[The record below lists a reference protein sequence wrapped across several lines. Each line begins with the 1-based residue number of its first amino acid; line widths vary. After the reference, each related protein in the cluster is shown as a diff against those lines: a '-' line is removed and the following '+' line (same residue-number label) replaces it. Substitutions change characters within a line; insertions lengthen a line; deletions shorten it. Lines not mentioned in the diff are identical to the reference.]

1 MTIRAPGA
9 STPADP
15 TLPSSA
21 QIPDPKPPSPPSPG
35 PQNSGQDVGLLADR
49 NLLWFA
55 QLAGDWN
62 PRDLRDGGGFAELM
76 AAMIRLGAGM
86 GDIWF
91 NHKPREEDASETFRR
106 LTTKD
111 IIVLPT
117 RPPLHDKGEGQPRR
131 HLRPSST
138 ALERAIH
145 EPFHVL
151 FRRCARNSV
160 ALAEEPA
167 RLLGPEKKNR
177 RTTTY
182 YQYTR
187 NGLEVTWAFYKTL
200 EGRKP
205 TAARD
210 RTTAVFLVFVP
221 QLWKD
226 GPALLSAFGM
236 GANETLLWCHLLRT
250 RMNHLL
256 VEILSSPVPRFV
268 MCELTTAVTWTSE
281 PLRAPL
287 DLLTLSAAAAHW
299 DIEPAI
305 DYSPPGWT
313 PPLPE
318 TFIAA
323 PARPLTPPPRAP
335 RA

>member
-1 MTIRAPGA
+1 MSTSAPVVP
-9 STPADP
+9 PAAEQPLKDV
-15 TLPSSA
+15 S
-21 QIPDPKPPSPPSPG
+21 
-35 PQNSGQDVGLLADR
+35 QNEGLLAGR
-49 NLLWFA
+49 NLHWFA

-91 NHKPREEDASETFRR
+91 NHKPREEDPAETFRR
-106 LTTKD
+106 LSSKD
-111 IIVLPT
+111 MIILPT

-145 EPFHVL
+145 APFHVL

-160 ALAEEPA
+160 SLADEPA
-167 RLLGPEKKNR
+167 KLLDSEKKNR

-210 RTTAVFLVFVP
+210 RTTAVFLVYVP
-221 QLWKD
+221 KLWQD
-226 GPALLSAFGM
+226 GPGMVSAFGM

-256 VEILSSPVPRFV
+256 LDVLKSPVPRFI
-268 MCELTTAVTWTSE
+268 MCELTTATTWTSE

-287 DLLTLSAAAAHW
+287 DLLTLSGAAAHW
-299 DIEPAI
+299 QVEPAI
-305 DYSPPGWT
+305 DYTPPEWT
-313 PPLPE
+313 PPE
-318 TFIAA
+318 AGTFFVA
-323 PARPLTPPPRAP
+323 PPRPAVLP
-335 RA
+335 GRVTSRA

>member
-1 MTIRAPGA
+1 MSTSAPGVP
-9 STPADP
+9 PAAD
-15 TLPSSA
+15 
-21 QIPDPKPPSPPSPG
+21 QSPQDLS
-35 PQNSGQDVGLLADR
+35 QNQSLLEGR

-91 NHKPREEDASETFRR
+91 NHKPREEDPAETFQR
-106 LTTKD
+106 LTSKD
-111 IIVLPT
+111 VIVLPT

-145 EPFHVL
+145 APFHVL

-160 ALAEEPA
+160 ALADEPA
-167 RLLGPEKKNR
+167 KMLDGEKKNR

-210 RTTAVFLVFVP
+210 RTTAVFLVWVP
-221 QLWKD
+221 QLWQG

-256 VEILSSPVPRFV
+256 IDVLKSPVPRFI
-268 MCELTTAVTWTSE
+268 MCELTTATTWTSE

-299 DIEPAI
+299 QVEPAI
-305 DYSPPGWT
+305 DYTPPAWT
-313 PPLPE
+313 PPEAE
-318 TFIAA
+318 TFF
-323 PARPLTPPPRAP
+323 PTPPRPAP
-335 RA
+335 GPVRPNNRH

>member
-1 MTIRAPGA
+1 MSTSAPGA
-9 STPADP
+9 PPSADP
-15 TLPSSA
+15 TSQS
-21 QIPDPKPPSPPSPG
+21 KPP
-35 PQNSGQDVGLLADR
+35 QDSNPDAQLLEGR

-55 QLAGDWN
+55 QLAGEWN

-91 NHKPREEDASETFRR
+91 NHKPREEDVAETFRR
-106 LTTKD
+106 LTNKD
-111 IIVLPT
+111 MIVLPT

-145 EPFHVL
+145 EPFHLL

-167 RLLGPEKKNR
+167 RLLDPDKKNR

-210 RTTAVFLVFVP
+210 RTTAVFLVYVP
-221 QLWKD
+221 QIWAN
-226 GPALLSAFGM
+226 GPGLLSAFGM

-256 VEILSSPVPRFV
+256 VDVLKSPTPRFV
-268 MCELTTAVTWTSE
+268 MCELTTSTTWTSE

-299 DIEPAI
+299 EVEPAI
-305 DYSPPGWT
+305 DYTPPGWSPPPPESFAT
-313 PPLPE
+313 P
-318 TFIAA
+318 
-323 PARPLTPPPRAP
+323 PARPALPARA
-335 RA
+335 AGKH

>member
-1 MTIRAPGA
+1 MSQSAPGV
-9 STPADP
+9 PATVDP
-15 TLPSSA
+15 TS
-21 QIPDPKPPSPPSPG
+21 
-35 PQNSGQDVGLLADR
+35 QNASQNALLLEGR

-76 AAMIRLGAGM
+76 AAMTKLGAGM

-91 NHKPREEDASETFRR
+91 NHKPREEDATVTFQR
-106 LTTKD
+106 LSTKD
-111 IIVLPT
+111 VIVLPT

-145 EPFHVL
+145 APFHLL

-160 ALAEEPA
+160 ALADEPA
-167 RLLGPEKKNR
+167 RLLDPEKKNR

-205 TAARD
+205 TASRD

-221 QLWKD
+221 QIWKE
-226 GPALLSAFGM
+226 GPALVSAFGM

-256 VEILSSPVPRFV
+256 VDVLRSPVPRFL
-268 MCELTTAVTWTSE
+268 MCELTTSTTWTSE

-299 DIEPAI
+299 DVEPAI
-305 DYSPPGWT
+305 DWSPPGWT

-318 TFIAA
+318 TFA
-323 PARPLTPPPRAP
+323 PVPVRPPVQPRASGN
-335 RA
+335 RH

>member
-1 MTIRAPGA
+1 MSRPMSQSPSGAPVLPA
-9 STPADP
+9 PTPEIA
-15 TLPSSA
+15 THER
-21 QIPDPKPPSPPSPG
+21 
-35 PQNSGQDVGLLADR
+35 GLLEGR

-55 QLAGDWN
+55 QLAGEWN

-76 AAMIRLGAGM
+76 AAMTKMGAVM

-91 NHKPREEDASETFRR
+91 NHKPREEDPAETFQR
-106 LTTKD
+106 LSTKD

-145 EPFHVL
+145 APFHLL

-160 ALAEEPA
+160 ALADEPA
-167 RLLGPEKKNR
+167 RLLDPEKKNR

-205 TAARD
+205 TASRD
-210 RTTAVFLVFVP
+210 RTTAVFLVYVP
-221 QLWKD
+221 QIWKD
-226 GPALLSAFGM
+226 GPALVSAFGM

-256 VEILSSPVPRFV
+256 VEVLKSPSPRFV
-268 MCELTTAVTWTSE
+268 MRELTTSTTWTSE

-299 DIEPAI
+299 EVEPAI
-305 DYSPPGWT
+305 DWSPPGWT
-313 PPLPE
+313 PPPPE
-318 TFIAA
+318 TFA
-323 PARPLTPPPRAP
+323 PAPVRPVPATVAGSRAG
-335 RA
+335 RH